1 LIARALHRRLP
12 ERIRGAGTPYLWLRK
27 GRTALRVAR
36 KLTAVGREHEFI
48 DACARIPLGE
58 GDVQLCREDLLI
70 GGVHDDPVKA
80 LIARKLLEIG
90 HGKGI
95 GTIVEGIEEEAE
107 LSWVREHGADYL
119 QGFLL
124 GKPAPVVRS

>member
-12 ERIRGAGTPYLWLRK
+12 ERIRGAGTLYLWLRQ
-27 GRTALRVAR
+27 GPTALRVA
-36 KLTAVGREHEFI
+36 
-48 DACARIPLGE
+48 
-58 GDVQLCREDLLI
+58 
-70 GGVHDDPVKA
+70 
-80 LIARKLLEIG
+80 
-90 HGKGI
+90 HGMGI

-107 LSWVREHGADYL
+107 LSWVREHGADYV